1 MNQKQ
6 ILFLTVLLT
15 ALVFL
20 GNGCA
25 AFREFFST
33 PGLENQSQQKKE
45 QKKRKQKSGYESRR
59 YNRDPLDA
67 LFLTDR
73 QKSEDWSKNS
83 NLNDA
88 EKAALRNALDPED
101 DATRH
106 AIDQIYR
113 ENEKRRKKRQDDI
126 FGPNPFRN

>member
-1 MNQKQ
+1 MLFAV
-6 ILFLTVLLT
+6 LFL
-15 ALVFL
+15 
-20 GNGCA
+20 GGSGCA
-25 AFREFFST
+25 QFRELFSD
-33 PGLENQSQQKKE
+33 PGAEVRRSEKK
-45 QKKRKQKSGYESRR
+45 QLRKKKSESEYKSHR

-67 LFLTDR
+67 LFLTDP
-73 QKSEDWSKNS
+73 QKSVDWSKNS